1 MNALFYELRRCG
13 EYQGVW
19 RVYDRERDALS
30 IRFWFDREVAQR
42 YLEP

>member
-13 EYQGVW
+13 EYRGVW